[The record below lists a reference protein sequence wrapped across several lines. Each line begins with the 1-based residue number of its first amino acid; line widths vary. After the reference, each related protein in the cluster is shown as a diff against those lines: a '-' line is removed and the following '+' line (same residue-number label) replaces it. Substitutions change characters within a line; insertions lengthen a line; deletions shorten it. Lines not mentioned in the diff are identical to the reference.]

1 MTVAILPIKYN
12 NAFHFHFQTWTSTHT
27 QTRSKSDNWNQ
38 LVCVL
43 KDHIVSSFQA
53 LLIVKFGK
61 RFILIT
67 TWTEYLY
74 ALLWR
79 CFYGSWSPSKWPNTP
94 RNQRTV
100 NIFFVRIGNR
110 FWSKNAVHGNANVN
124 VCHDCVSRARFSSLL
139 MCLENNH
146 QVNEMSDGFPHRAS
160 NIDGVNIKTDAP
172 LEMSEMTKREKK

>member
-1 MTVAILPIKYN
+1 MSTQLTVAILPIKYN

-27 QTRSKSDNWNQ
+27 QTRSKNDNWNQ

-67 TWTEYLY
+67 TWTKYLY

-79 CFYGSWSPSKWPNTP
+79 CFYGSWSPSKWLNTP

-124 VCHDCVSRARFSSLL
+124 VCPWLCVSRAFSYS
-139 MCLENNH
+139 
-146 QVNEMSDGFPHRAS
+146 S
-160 NIDGVNIKTDAP
+160 NVFGK
-172 LEMSEMTKREKK
+172 